1 MPSVPAFPVLPADW
15 EAALAAQMHD
25 HVGSVVR
32 RCFERATAGPV
43 LPPVAS
49 VLRACELTPVDR
61 VQVVV
66 LGQDPYHGPGQANGL
81 AFSVH
86 GGIRFPPSLRNILTE
101 AAADMRG
108 PVADLRAASGDL
120 TVWAQQGVLLLN
132 TVLTVA
138 PGLPASHA
146 GLGWEELTE
155 AMVRAVAAAPGP
167 RVFVLWGRHAA
178 AYASFVHRPE
188 HRVLTSAH
196 PSPLSAYRGF
206 FGSRPFSEAN
216 AWLTAHGADPIAW

>member
-1 MPSVPAFPVLPADW
+1 MTVTIEASWMALLKEEFNKPYFKQLVLHLKTEKEQKKVIYPSGKLIFNAFD
-15 EAALAAQMHD
+15 
-25 HVGSVVR
+25 
-32 RCFERATAGPV
+32 T
-43 LPPVAS
+43 
-49 VLRACELTPVDR
+49 TPFQNVKL
-61 VQVVV
+61 VI

-86 GGIRFPPSLRNILTE
+86 GGIRLPPSLRNILTE

-108 PVADLRAASGDL
+108 PVADLREASGDL

-206 FGSRPFSEAN
+206 FGSRPFSASN

>member
-1 MPSVPAFPVLPADW
+1 
-15 EAALAAQMHD
+15 
-25 HVGSVVR
+25 
-32 RCFERATAGPV
+32 
-43 LPPVAS
+43 
-49 VLRACELTPVDR
+49 
-61 VQVVV
+61 
-66 LGQDPYHGPGQANGL
+66 
-81 AFSVH
+81 
-86 GGIRFPPSLRNILTE
+86 
-101 AAADMRG
+101 MRG

>member
-1 MPSVPAFPVLPADW
+1 MPSVLEFPVLPADW
-15 EAALAAQMHD
+15 EAALAAQMQEN
-25 HVGSVVR
+25 VSTVVL

-43 LPPVAS
+43 LPPFAS
-49 VLRACELTPVDR
+49 VLRACELTPFDR
-61 VQVVV
+61 VRVVV

-81 AFSVH
+81 AFSVSP
-86 GGIRFPPSLRNILTE
+86 GIPLPPSLRNILTE
-101 AAADMRG
+101 AAADMG
-108 PVADLRAASGDL
+108 SSVADLRAASGDL

-146 GLGWEELTE
+146 GLGWEVLTE

-178 AYASFVHRPE
+178 AHASCVHRPE

-206 FGSRPFSEAN
+206 FGSRPFSAAN
-216 AWLTAHGADPIAW
+216 TWLAAHGSDPIAW

>member
-1 MPSVPAFPVLPADW
+1 
-15 EAALAAQMHD
+15 MHD
-25 HVGSVVR
+25 PVGSVVR

-61 VQVVV
+61 VRVVV

-108 PVADLRAASGDL
+108 SVAELRAASGDL

-206 FGSRPFSEAN
+206 FGSRPFSASN